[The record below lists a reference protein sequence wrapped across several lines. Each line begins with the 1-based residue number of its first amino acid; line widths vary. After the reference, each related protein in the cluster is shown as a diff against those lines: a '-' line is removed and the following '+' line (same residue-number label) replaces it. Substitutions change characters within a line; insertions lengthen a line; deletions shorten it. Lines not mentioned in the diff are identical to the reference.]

1 VPHGTH
7 PASTRTTLPLL
18 ITESADEFASL
29 RAELE
34 QEIKPKGTIE
44 RIYLDD
50 LAAIIWEMQRLRRCK
65 TNIINSAFREALR
78 KLLRHLLTEGNYQDQ
93 IVSNRRADDL
103 AQDWFNSKGVKKEVL
118 DILRQFH
125 LDEAAIEAE
134 AINQSLSD
142 LELLDNMLAS
152 LRSRLDRTLRC
163 VAEYRHSFAKQLQQ
177 SSDRLIGRKDVMRLE
192 QIAEPAQA

>member
-1 VPHGTH
+1 MPHGTH

-78 KLLRHLLTEGNYQDQ
+78 KLLRA
-93 IVSNRRADDL
+93 R
-103 AQDWFNSKGVKKEVL
+103 
-118 DILRQFH
+118 
-125 LDEAAIEAE
+125 
-134 AINQSLSD
+134 
-142 LELLDNMLAS
+142 
-152 LRSRLDRTLRC
+152 
-163 VAEYRHSFAKQLQQ
+163 
-177 SSDRLIGRKDVMRLE
+177 
-192 QIAEPAQA
+192 